1 MQSDNN
7 HRGELLPPI
16 IQRGEDT
23 MTLLDILMYELGY
36 TREEAKDI
44 LRQINEE

>member
-1 MQSDNN
+1 MNN
-7 HRGELLPPI
+7 YRGELLPPI
-16 IQRGEDT
+16 IPERRGQ
-23 MTLLDILMYELGY
+23 MTLLDILMYKLGY